1 MPLALFAILFVQS
14 ARREDGNMTDFD
26 DYLTKTNAI
35 GYICV
40 AAGCGR
46 PTAEKA
52 LRELQAAGRI
62 TLVKPAF
69 THAYLITRADM
80 DSVIAY
86 IRQGLKA
93 TEASG

>member
-1 MPLALFAILFVQS
+1 MP
-14 ARREDGNMTDFD
+14 DFD

-40 AAGCGR
+40 AAGCGH

-52 LRELQAAGRI
+52 VRELQAAGRI

-69 THAYLITRADM
+69 THAHLLSRADM

-86 IRQGLKA
+86 IRQGIEA
-93 TEASG
+93 ASGDADR